1 MGDFPTDTNDDEL
14 FFILKFFNK
23 FEMSF
28 IIVKLNS
35 SLFWDNNSCF
45 KKDMIF
51 LFSDS
56 VSLNVLFSLEFSSFK
71 ENLFLCK
78 LNNNNEFSNI
88 FVSMLLFFVLL
99 ILLLFISK
107 ALREFSKSSWI
118 SKNDILFF
126 LFKIFFL
133 ISSSFK
139 LVLLIL
145 LHLI

>member
-35 SLFWDNNSCF
+35 SLFWDNNSRF

-56 VSLNVLFSLEFSSFK
+56 VSLYVLFSLEFSSFK
-71 ENLFLCK
+71 ENLFFSK
-78 LNNNNEFSNI
+78 LNNKDEFSNI
-88 FVSMLLFFVLL
+88 FVLMLLFFVLL
-99 ILLLFISK
+99 IILLFMSK
-107 ALREFSKSSWI
+107 ALREFSKSSWM
-118 SKNDILFF
+118 SKYDILFF
-126 LFKIFFL
+126 LFIIFFL

-139 LVLLIL
+139 LLLLIL